1 MADKK
6 SRFNENKPGKF
17 YVDDQC
23 IACDACVMEAPD
35 FFTMNDDDGHAYVKL
50 QPKTAKELEEC
61 LSAMEAC
68 PVEAIGEDGE

>member
-6 SRFNENKPGKF
+6 SKFSENKPGKF

-50 QPKTAKELEEC
+50 QPKTPQEIEEC
-61 LSAMEAC
+61 RSAMEAC